1 MWPAAIRRVRDHR
14 AAGHRTVLI
23 TGAIRPL
30 TRPLAPLFDEI
41 AAADLAVVDGECNGH
56 LARPPLVGEN
66 RATWLH
72 AYATRNGADLSKSYA
87 YADSASDLPML
98 RAVGHPV
105 AVSPDLAVTRAARRG
120 RWPVEDWR
128 TGRPV
133 PLEIPRE
140 IRLDAPAPER
150 EPATR

>member
-1 MWPAAIRRVRDHR
+1 
-14 AAGHRTVLI
+14 VLI

-41 AAADLAVVDGECNGH
+41 AAADLAVVEGRCNGH
-56 LARPPLVGEN
+56 LARPPLVGES

-72 AYATRNGADLSKSYA
+72 AYAARTGADLSRSYA

-133 PLEIPRE
+133 PLLAPRE
-140 IRLDAPAPER
+140 IRLDAPATER
-150 EPATR
+150 EPVTK